1 MDDLIERAAQGDR
14 DSLSELVRQNYP
26 GVYRFCVRRLGPE
39 LGQDAAQET
48 FVTMQK
54 SLKGYKGQG
63 SFSTWLLGIAHN
75 HVRNLS
81 RRRKAEPL
89 SLAEWIEDGDSP
101 ESGLIQRDLLRKAL
115 SRLSEDHRQAV
126 LMHEIEGL
134 SYQEIAAILQV
145 PEGTIKSRLHHAFR
159 SLRASL
165 TEVTA

>member
-1 MDDLIERAAQGDR
+1 MDDLIEKGASGDR
-14 DSLSELVRQNYP
+14 DALSELVRQNYP
-26 GVYRFCVRRLGPE
+26 VVFRFCVRRLGPE

-54 SLKGYKGQG
+54 SLKGYRGQG

-81 RRRKAEPL
+81 RRRNAEPL
-89 SLAEWIEDGDSP
+89 PLSEWLDDGPSP
-101 ESGLIQRDLLRKAL
+101 EPDLIQRDLLRKAL

-126 LMHEIEGL
+126 MMHEIEGL
-134 SYQEIAAILQV
+134 TYQEIASILQV
-145 PEGTIKSRLHHAFR
+145 PEGTVKSRLHHAFR
-159 SLRASL
+159 SMRAAL

>member
-1 MDDLIERAAQGDR
+1 MDDLIERAAQGER

-26 GVYRFCVRRLGPE
+26 VVYRFCVRRLGPE

-75 HVRNLS
+75 NVRNFS

-89 SLAEWIEDGDSP
+89 PLAEWIEDGDSP
-101 ESGLIQRDLLRKAL
+101 EPGLIQRDLLRKAL